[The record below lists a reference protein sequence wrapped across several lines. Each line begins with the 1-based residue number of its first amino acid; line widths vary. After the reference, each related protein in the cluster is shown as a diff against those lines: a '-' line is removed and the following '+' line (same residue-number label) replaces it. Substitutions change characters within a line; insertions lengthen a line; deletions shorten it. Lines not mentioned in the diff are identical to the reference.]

1 MFDEVLFCCRNNET
15 LAWMALRM
23 RQDRRTLDFRT
34 AVTASRCTLPGC
46 VFSYLECSAEVIL
59 LYGLTCCWLG
69 VILET
74 IQESLPVEGVM
85 TEPMAA
91 VAAQARPTRLSLPPK
106 GSCWYCEK
114 PLDSVRRF
122 CGRTCTDAFDEEAE
136 YTR

>member
-1 MFDEVLFCCRNNET
+1 
-15 LAWMALRM
+15 
-23 RQDRRTLDFRT
+23 
-34 AVTASRCTLPGC
+34 
-46 VFSYLECSAEVIL
+46 
-59 LYGLTCCWLG
+59 
-69 VILET
+69 
-74 IQESLPVEGVM
+74 M

-122 CGRTCTDAFDEEAE
+122 CGKMCTDAFDEEAE